1 MVHITCLH
9 GILAKSFQTLTIFSK
24 PCDFP
29 LTFSLSGY
37 FQAHFI
43 PGDADGA
50 GILAESTG
58 DHS

>member
-9 GILAKSFQTLTIFSK
+9 GILAKSFQTLKIFSK
-24 PCDFP
+24 LCDFL
-29 LTFSLSGY
+29 LTFCVSGY
-37 FQAHFI
+37 FQAHLS
-43 PGDADGA
+43 DADGA